1 MKSIKRIFKKE
12 EVFWA
17 AIPIITWKKEVKK
30 VYGTWLYYET
40 NKKNTNYYEIS
51 GIASWRNF
59 FLPLIIVFEMK
70 KRREIISKNDTR
82 WNWKDLL
89 DKIILKIQNES
100 SFYYVHWNRIINH
113 GKTWKLEKYVFW

>member
-51 GIASWRNF
+51 GIASWRN
-59 FLPLIIVFEMK
+59 LI
-70 KRREIISKNDTR
+70 KNGQK
-82 WNWKDLL
+82 WP
-89 DKIILKIQNES
+89 ILAK
-100 SFYYVHWNRIINH
+100 FR
-113 GKTWKLEKYVFW
+113 

>member
-59 FLPLIIVFEMK
+59 FLPLIIVFE
-70 KRREIISKNDTR
+70 ISG
-82 WNWKDLL
+82 DLFNTNL
-89 DKIILKIQNES
+89 LHIFIQLLSNM
-100 SFYYVHWNRIINH
+100 
-113 GKTWKLEKYVFW
+113 